1 MKPANMHPPATAG
14 RELPAIR
21 CLESCPKGLT
31 GKDSLLD
38 SGMAVTDVVKVT
50 SKGQITL
57 PVGIRNAIGIT
68 DDSYLLVERVGDY
81 ILLKKAEL
89 RMREIQKILRNE
101 ARRKKITRKGLL
113 RDLKRERRKVWAD

>member
-1 MKPANMHPPATAG
+1 M
-14 RELPAIR
+14 
-21 CLESCPKGLT
+21 
-31 GKDSLLD
+31 
-38 SGMAVTDVVKVT
+38 TDVVKVT